1 ELATVWCEWAEM
13 EIRNDQPEEALKL
26 MQRATAVASKK
37 TSYFD
42 QTESVQKR
50 LHKSLK
56 LWSMYA
62 DLEESFGTFQS
73 TKAVYD
79 KIIELKIV
87 TPQIIINYGMF
98 LEENN
103 YYEESF
109 KAYEKGISIFKWPN
123 VYDI

>member
-1 ELATVWCEWAEM
+1 
-13 EIRNDQPEEALKL
+13 
-26 MQRATAVASKK
+26 
-37 TSYFD
+37 
-42 QTESVQKR
+42 SVQKR

-123 VYDI
+123 VYDIWNTYLAKFLRRYKGSKL